1 MATKR
6 KPIHPNPLNF
16 RPSDSINNEKPKGTR
31 PTVAEPVSVKEM
43 FTTMIV
49 FLCKKSIFYD
59 TNLKVGIYLG
69 ALFVISL
76 IGDFNPYPKSYFSRS
91 DNLFNVYFVKM
102 GWFWTLILS
111 APYLFLTSFVL
122 CCGDYKKIVRQH
134 VPRIIIA
141 TGFWFIWTKFFNII
155 ENSYGRCNMKGFDS
169 KSGCLKAGHLWHGFD
184 ISGHAFILIY
194 SSLVLIEEARP
205 INNWDNI
212 KSHLRNEEHNRKH
225 SGSPIA
231 EINPLRNLKDDQI
244 VTLKY
249 LYGKY
254 TPAIKALFVGMTV
267 LQVLWDVMLVCT
279 MLYYHRMIEKVLSG
293 IFAILTWY
301 FTYRA
306 WYPHA
311 TLLPDVAGKGLF
323 TYQKDKSPGLPRRR
337 QPSLVQCSHTKK
349 PPIPKFMGMP
359 IYTTL
364 KTTEST
370 NTTQS
375 EQVAGPS
382 RY

>member
-6 KPIHPNPLNF
+6 KPIHSTSFNF
-16 RPSDSINNEKPKGTR
+16 RPGDSINNEKPKGTR
-31 PTVAEPVSVKEM
+31 PVAKPATLKEI
-43 FTTMIV
+43 FTGVVV
-49 FLCKKSIFYD
+49 FICKKSIFFD

-69 ALFVISL
+69 SLFLVSL
-76 IGDFNPYPKSYFSRS
+76 IGDFTPYPKTYFSRS
-91 DNLFNVYFVKM
+91 DNLFNVYFVKL
-102 GWFWTLILS
+102 GWFWTLCFS
-111 APYLFLTSFVL
+111 APYLCLTSFVL
-122 CCGDYKKIVRQH
+122 CCGDYKKIIRH
-134 VPRIIIA
+134 HLPRIIIA

-155 ENSYGRCNMKGFDS
+155 ENSYGRCNAKGFDS

-205 INNWDNI
+205 INNWDTI
-212 KSHLRNEEHNRKH
+212 KVHLMNEEHNRKL
-225 SGSPIA
+225 SESPIGD
-231 EINPLRNLKDDQI
+231 INPLRNLKTDQI
-244 VTLKY
+244 ETLKC
-249 LYGKY
+249 LYEKY
-254 TPAIKALFVGMTV
+254 TPAIKALFVGMTF
-267 LQVLWDVMLVCT
+267 LQLLWDVMLVCT
-279 MLYYHRMIEKVLSG
+279 MLYYHKMIEKVLSG

-311 TLLPDVAGKGLF
+311 TLLPDAAGKGLF
-323 TYQKDKSPGLPRRR
+323 SYQKNKTPGIPMRR
-337 QPSLVQCSHTKK
+337 QSSLVQCKHTMK
-349 PPIPKFMGMP
+349 PPVPKFMGMP
-359 IYTTL
+359 IYTNL
-364 KTTEST
+364 KTTESS